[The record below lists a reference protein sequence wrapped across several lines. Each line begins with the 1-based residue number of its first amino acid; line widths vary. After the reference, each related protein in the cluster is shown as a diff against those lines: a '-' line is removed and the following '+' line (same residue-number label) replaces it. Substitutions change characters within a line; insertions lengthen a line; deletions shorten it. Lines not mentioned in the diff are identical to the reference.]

1 MMVDYVGLT
10 RLVYNR
16 KCSETEE
23 RVIIIAVSYL
33 LGLGTS

>member
-16 KCSETEE
+16 KYSETEE